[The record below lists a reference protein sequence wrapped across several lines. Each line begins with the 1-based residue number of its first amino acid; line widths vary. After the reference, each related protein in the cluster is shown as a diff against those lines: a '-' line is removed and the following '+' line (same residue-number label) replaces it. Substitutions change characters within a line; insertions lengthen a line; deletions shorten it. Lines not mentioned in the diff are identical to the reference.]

1 MLLTSNLSEK
11 KTELFSEHYNSL
23 YSVAFSSVYSK
34 IGNYHDAEDICQ
46 EVFLR
51 FYRKLDEIESPRKW
65 IFGALRLVVFDY
77 YKRKGK
83 NDIDIETMFEDVSMS
98 FVNGFRDT
106 RMVIQQA
113 LDGLYSSVDETERA
127 LFDLTAVHGFSL
139 REAALHL
146 GLSYKQARI
155 RYDRASRMLMD
166 HFRKAG
172 INSLEDLL

>member
-1 MLLTSNLSEK
+1 MLPTSNLFDK
-11 KTELFSEHYNSL
+11 RTELFSEHYNSL
-23 YSVAFSSVYSK
+23 YSVVFSSVYSK

-46 EVFLR
+46 EIFLR

-65 IFGALRLVVFDY
+65 LFGALRLVVFDY

-83 NDIDIETMFEDVSMS
+83 DDINIETMFEDVSMS

-113 LDGLYSSVDETERA
+113 LDSLYGSVDETERA

-139 REAALHL
+139 REAALNL
-146 GLSYKQARI
+146 GLSYKQART
-155 RYDRASRMLMD
+155 RYDRTSRTLME

>member
-113 LDGLYSSVDETERA
+113 LDGPTARSMKRSA
-127 LFDLTAVHGFSL
+127 LCLTSRPFMASPSGKRPCTWGSPTSRRVSGTTGL
-139 REAALHL
+139 REC
-146 GLSYKQARI
+146 
-155 RYDRASRMLMD
+155 
-166 HFRKAG
+166 
-172 INSLEDLL
+172 